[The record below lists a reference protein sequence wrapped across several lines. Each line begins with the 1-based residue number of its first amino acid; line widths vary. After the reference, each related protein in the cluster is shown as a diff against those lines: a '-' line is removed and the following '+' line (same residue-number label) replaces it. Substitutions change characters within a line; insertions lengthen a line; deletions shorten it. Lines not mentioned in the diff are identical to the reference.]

1 MNHTHRLCRWF
12 VQDRLGHDPG
22 RANRL
27 IEWSANRADF
37 PGLPPVLTVT
47 LSPAVRVD
55 KAANPSKCLAALF
68 LILGYFFS

>member
-37 PGLPPVLTVT
+37 PGLPLKGPIYLPSFTGLPVNG
-47 LSPAVRVD
+47 SMY
-55 KAANPSKCLAALF
+55 SEI
-68 LILGYFFS
+68 LIWSDVISS